1 MSRKEEI
8 KTRIEVLQELIGGSK
23 EDIQSLDSD
32 IQCINDEIN
41 EWNAEI
47 SELKEELKKLNE
59 CEKKIRHGDYGYY
72 HYFGKD
78 PVVWFK
84 DDNGE
89 LILFNENDICSNI
102 TPERYGEH
110 FIKMGNIIDELH
122 EKGKEVK

>member
-8 KTRIEVLQELIGGSK
+8 KTRIEILQELIGGSK

-47 SELKEELKKLNE
+47 SELEKELKELNK
-59 CEKKIRHGDYGYY
+59 CKEKTRHGDYGYFE
-72 HYFGKD
+72 HFGYD
-78 PVVWFK
+78 PVVWFE
-84 DDNGE
+84 NGHGK
-89 LILFNENDICSNI
+89 LTLFNHHTVCDILTS
-102 TPERYGEH
+102 ESDGEH

-122 EKGKEVK
+122 KKGKEVK